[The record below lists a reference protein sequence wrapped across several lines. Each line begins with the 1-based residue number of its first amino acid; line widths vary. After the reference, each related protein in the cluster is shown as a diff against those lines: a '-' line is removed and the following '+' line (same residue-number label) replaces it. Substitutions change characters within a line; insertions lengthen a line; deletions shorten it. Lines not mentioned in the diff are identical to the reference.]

1 MRRLLLAAA
10 ILTGTALWGKGIYV
24 DYKTGKASNPGT
36 KEAPYSTVAR
46 ALKNVSPGDTIYILP
61 SDQPI
66 RDNIQVTNVCGTA
79 EAPVTID
86 GMNNIFLGTNP
97 LTPKDWKEVSPGVYK
112 KEMKTG
118 RNWASR
124 FFMTFNGHINRMGRL
139 QKAGSAGAKFKKP
152 EELAPGEWTIVEKD
166 MVDAKGP
173 HKQYNFDFIVRLPEG
188 AKSLE
193 DSGVEEP
200 NIFKNGGVNLRGKCR
215 HLVLRNIIVKNFFN
229 DGYNIHGDV
238 EDVHFENIA
247 AVDCGDDGIS
257 AHESCKLTGKNM
269 VFIGCSTAVCH
280 IASVTSS
287 QENIYFERI
296 SGREFFFL
304 SDSDN
309 TVKNAWGFADSFSGS
324 RWQVRK
330 GNHQKGHLENIFM
343 LSNNPK
349 SAFLFSVDKNAKLD
363 MTVANVQLAGFHRV
377 TETPGIVKADPEALR
392 KLIAE
397 KRAEFFAIFG
407 GNLEKAL
414 K

>member
-10 ILTGTALWGKGIYV
+10 VLSGTVLWGKDMYV
-24 DYKTGKASNPGT
+24 DYQSGKTGNPGT
-36 KEAPYSTVAR
+36 KEAPYSAVAQ

-66 RDNIQVTNVCGTA
+66 RDNIQIINICGTA
-79 EAPVTID
+79 EAPITID
-86 GMNNIFLGTNP
+86 GMNNIFLGTDP
-97 LTPKDWKEVSPGVYK
+97 LDPEVWKEISPGVYK

-118 RNWASR
+118 RNWARR

-139 QKAGSAGAKFKKP
+139 QKASSGGAKFKKP
-152 EELAPGEWTIVEKD
+152 EDLAPGEWTIVEKD
-166 MVDAKGP
+166 MVDAKGRQ
-173 HKQYNFDFIVRLPEG
+173 KQYNYDFIVRLPEG

-193 DSGVEEP
+193 DSGIEVP
-200 NIFKNGGVNLRGKCR
+200 NIHKHGGVNLRGKCR

-229 DGYNIHGDV
+229 DGYNIHDDV

-280 IASVTSS
+280 INSVTSY
-287 QENIYFERI
+287 QENVYFERI
-296 SGREFFFL
+296 SGREFYFL

-324 RWQVRK
+324 RWLAGK
-330 GNHQKGHLENIFM
+330 ENHQKGCLENIFM
-343 LSNNPK
+343 LSRNPK
-349 SAFLFSVDKNAKLD
+349 SIFLFSVEKDAKLD
-363 MTVANVQLAGFHRV
+363 MTVTNVQLAGFYQV
-377 TETPGIVKADPEALR
+377 TENPGIVRADPEVLR
-392 KLIAE
+392 KLITE
-397 KRAEFFAIFG
+397 KRAEMFAIFG